1 MKYLILGAAGF
12 IGTNLSLALA
22 KNENNDITLVD
33 SKREYFSVI
42 DRMNLKNVSI
52 HEEKIDENTD
62 FEKMLQE
69 QETVYHLYSTTVPST
84 SNQQIAKELIANVIV
99 TANLL
104 EACIKCGVKKIIFI
118 SSGGT
123 VYGKEQECPLR
134 EETPTNPISSYGV

>member
-1 MKYLILGAAGF
+1 
-12 IGTNLSLALA
+12 
-22 KNENNDITLVD
+22 
-33 SKREYFSVI
+33 
-42 DRMNLKNVSI
+42 
-52 HEEKIDENTD
+52 
-62 FEKMLQE
+62 MLQE

-134 EETPTNPISSYGV
+134 EETPTNPISSYGVQKITISLLYRLQ